1 MISWELNV
9 LLYLGKF
16 NLYKLMENIIIGL
29 IIAKKKGVS
38 VFLSVSQQPEHA
50 RKAVS

>member
-9 LLYLGKF
+9 LLYLGKC
-16 NLYKLMENIIIGL
+16 NRHKLMENIIIGL
-29 IIAKKKGVS
+29 ILAKKKDVS
-38 VFLSVSQQPEHA
+38 VFLFVSQQPEHA